1 MAKKRK
7 NKLNKF
13 NHNTDK
19 NAQKNLKKEKK
30 LDSLNRI
37 KKDIAAINA
46 IADEKS
52 NPVRETLNIFQT
64 FTQKIALFAL
74 KQKAWIKTQTK
85 TIDAALKSQLIPQ
98 IKTVAKVIDA
108 KINILKKIKHNFKQN
123 GITSTNSIA
132 ELNKDRFEI
141 SFIQPVSQSSPKV
154 IDNRKIFTKAK
165 IISDIKYNTRPFCPL
180 PKLMSL
186 NVKPTARLEKI
197 LNDLLQKLFE
207 VKAQKSKYIFD
218 SFSPNHPFTE
228 SPTNIWPTTNN
239 STPLQQNLH
248 SFSMTSKNSSCLS
261 NDDDEHQKFQTVEV
275 ILKNDA
281 YEEYQFDTN
290 NESFESFTTNPYSMT
305 DIKNRES
312 STNSWSSA
320 KSTNENLYK
329 YNTIINKKLQDFN
342 AFNEFLLNNKF
353 DIRDYTL
360 IASNFL
366 DEDIIKVYKKNRNS
380 KHCNFIN

>member
-19 NAQKNLKKEKK
+19 NAQKKLKKEKK

-37 KKDIAAINA
+37 KKDIAAINTD
-46 IADEKS
+46 ADKKA
-52 NPVRETLNIFQT
+52 NPFRETLDIFQA
-64 FTQKIALFAL
+64 FTQKITLFAL

-108 KINILKKIKHNFKQN
+108 KINNFKQN

-132 ELNKDRFEI
+132 ELYKDRFEI

-154 IDNRKIFTKAK
+154 IDNLKICTNA
-165 IISDIKYNTRPFCPL
+165 IITPDIKYSARPYCPL

-207 VKAQKSKYIFD
+207 ENARKSKYMFD
-218 SFSPNHPFTE
+218 SFSSNDPFTK
-228 SPTNIWPTTNN
+228 SHTNIWSTRNN
-239 STPLQQNLH
+239 
-248 SFSMTSKNSSCLS
+248 
-261 NDDDEHQKFQTVEV
+261 
-275 ILKNDA
+275 
-281 YEEYQFDTN
+281 
-290 NESFESFTTNPYSMT
+290 
-305 DIKNRES
+305 
-312 STNSWSSA
+312 
-320 KSTNENLYK
+320 
-329 YNTIINKKLQDFN
+329 
-342 AFNEFLLNNKF
+342 
-353 DIRDYTL
+353 
-360 IASNFL
+360 
-366 DEDIIKVYKKNRNS
+366 
-380 KHCNFIN
+380 